1 MAPDARFPRWSF
13 RLLAA
18 LLTSA
23 ACLLILEIF
32 ARSFPDT
39 LPGWYRSTLPL
50 AGIELF
56 HRGVLAE
63 TPIEGVPLPYRF
75 SRRDEFRGGP
85 PHDLQDIGLLAAGD
99 NPDLERYPTIHF
111 RFDRWGLAN
120 REDLE
125 TADVVLVGDSFVRAM
140 GALTPPGLQRRLQ
153 ERTGFTVFN
162 LGIPAIGPGRAAW
175 LLEELGLARRP
186 RAVIWFF
193 FGGNDLAD
201 AAAVERHRAA
211 GTRTHADLFDW
222 PGLPR
227 SLLLDLAVKAASR
240 PEAPRAPAEPLP
252 GFVFA
257 TEDREQPVWFHPE
270 YLRQL
275 ARGRERLEVDPGWA
289 VTTRVLARAA
299 ADLEQRSIRLLVV
312 YVPSKPEVYLPFV
325 RPDPDLAFRV
335 ASIGAAA
342 PASSAGDFWRLAAKN
357 RGTLES
363 LLEDFCAARGVNFLS
378 LTEPLSDLARG
389 GRLGYLAADTHWNEI
404 GQGAAVEPLAAW
416 LSRRP

>member
-32 ARSFPDT
+32 ARSFPDA

-85 PHDLQDIGLLAAGD
+85 PHDLQDVGLLAAGD
-99 NPDLERYPTIHF
+99 NPDLERYPTVHF

-193 FGGNDLAD
+193 FGGHDLAD
-201 AAAVERHRAA
+201 AAAVERHRAGGVA
-211 GTRTHADLFDW
+211 TYADLFDR
-222 PGLPR
+222 PALPR
-227 SLLLDLAVKAASR
+227 SLLFDLLVRAASR
-240 PEAPRAPAEPLP
+240 PGPAKTSADPLP
-252 GFVFA
+252 AFSFA
-257 TEDREQPVWFHPE
+257 SEGGEQPVWFHPE

-275 ARGRERLEVDPGWA
+275 ARSRDQLEADPGWA
-289 VTTRVLARAA
+289 ITTRVLARVAA
-299 ADLEQRSIRLLVV
+299 ELERRSIRFLVV
-312 YVPSKPEVYLPFV
+312 YGPSKPEVYLPFV
-325 RPDPDLAFRV
+325 RPDPDLAFRA
-335 ASIGAAA
+335 ASFGA
-342 PASSAGDFWRLAAKN
+342 PAPADSAAEFWRLANEN
-357 RGTLES
+357 RGQLES
-363 LLEDFCAARGVNFLS
+363 LLEGFCAPRDIAFLS
-378 LTEPLSDLARG
+378 LTGPLSDLARRG
-389 GRLGYLAADTHWNEI
+389 ELGYLAADTHWNEI